1 MHPAVPLGQRSYV
14 RDVDRTLS
22 WLAGAGGVNS
32 LQSALVEVD
41 AAIAMVVLGVAVTV
55 RLCNL
60 AGADA
65 AAFDAAAR
73 AQAAGVAFSLRRDGP
88 GATTMIVG
96 PRIAPRGTDPL
107 PSRAHEGTE

>member
-1 MHPAVPLGQRSYV
+1 
-14 RDVDRTLS
+14 VDRTLS
-22 WLAGAGGVNS
+22 WLAGAGGVDS
-32 LQSALVEVD
+32 LDLALIEID

-73 AQAAGVAFSLRRDGP
+73 AQAAGVAFSLRHDGL
-88 GATTMIVG
+88 GTTTMIVG
-96 PRIAPRGTDPL
+96 PRVAPADTV
-107 PSRAHEGTE
+107 AE

>member
-1 MHPAVPLGQRSYV
+1 MHRPVPLGQRSYV

-22 WLAGAGGVNS
+22 WLAGAGGVDS
-32 LQSALVEVD
+32 LDLALIEID

-73 AQAAGVAFSLRRDGP
+73 AQTAGVAVSLRHVGL
-88 GATTMIVG
+88 GTTTMIVG
-96 PRIAPRGTDPL
+96 PRVAPADTV
-107 PSRAHEGTE
+107 AE